1 MNQFLKKIGIEHP
14 IILAPMAGGPS
25 TPELAAAVSN
35 AGGLGSVGAAYLSPQ
50 EIVSLIERTR
60 ALTAKPF
67 SLNLFAGGYG
77 LSASGS
83 NAVEPAPVL
92 AIMTE
97 IHSQLGL
104 PKPEVPPLPSLP
116 FAEQVEAVLQSKP
129 PVFSFTF
136 GLPRKE
142 VIARVQS
149 KGILVLGTATTRE
162 EGRLLAEA
170 GVDGIV
176 AQGSEAGAHRGSF
189 AGSFESS
196 MISTLQLVREIA
208 PLSSVPVIASG
219 GIMDGRDIAQALAAG
234 AAAVQ
239 MGTAFLPC
247 PECGASDI
255 YKKALLSAREDT
267 TVVTRAFSGRP
278 ARGLNNDF
286 IQRFVGKDEIILPFP
301 QQNVLTRP
309 MRKQATQQK
318 DLRFLSL
325 WAGTGVARSRNL
337 PAAELVRIL
346 IEETK
351 NFNLTNTK

>member
-1 MNQFLKKIGIEHP
+1 MNEFLKKIGIEHP

-35 AGGLGSVGAAYLSPQ
+35 AGGLGSVGAAYLSGA

-77 LSASGS
+77 L
-83 NAVEPAPVL
+83 PANGNKTVDPGPVI

-104 PKPEVPPLPSLP
+104 PKPEVPPMPSFP
-116 FAEQVEAVLQSKP
+116 FDEQVEAVRVSKP

-136 GLPRKE
+136 GLPGRD
-142 VIARVQS
+142 VIARLQS
-149 KGILVLGTATTRE
+149 KGILVLGTATTKE

-176 AQGSEAGAHRGSF
+176 AQGAEAGAHRGTF

-196 MISTLQLVREIA
+196 MIPTLQLVREIA
-208 PLSSVPVIASG
+208 ALSFPPVVASG

-247 PECGASDI
+247 PECGASEV
-255 YKKALLSAREDT
+255 YKNALLSVHEDT
-267 TVVTRAFSGRP
+267 TIVTRAFSGRP
-278 ARGLNNDF
+278 ARGLRNDF
-286 IQRFVGKDEIILPFP
+286 IQRLAGKEEIILPFP

-309 MRKQATQQK
+309 MRKQATEKK

-325 WAGTGVARSRNL
+325 WAGTGVARSRRL
-337 PAAELVRIL
+337 PAAEMVRALVS
-346 IEETK
+346 ETK
-351 NFNLTNTK
+351 ISI